1 MLHIVPIG
9 FVAGGVSL
17 NLVGANRTLVRRA
30 SNNCSIAIETNLARS
45 LSQCKSAG
53 KREQNEVFFDYA
65 KREQTRG
72 ENKSEAP
79 AEKGPISMLKD
90 LVFSH
95 LKVTKK
101 RWGVQGK
108 RWLSKKL
115 SKNGVFFDKRVK
127 EK

>member
-1 MLHIVPIG
+1 MFFHSLCQPVSTWDGQSCPHG
-9 FVAGGVSL
+9 NSL
-17 NLVGANRTLVRRA
+17 NFNRLNNLSTFYLMIPCRLHLRRY
-30 SNNCSIAIETNLARS
+30 
-45 LSQCKSAG
+45 KSAG

-108 RWLSKKL
+108 SRLSKKL

-127 EK
+127 EN